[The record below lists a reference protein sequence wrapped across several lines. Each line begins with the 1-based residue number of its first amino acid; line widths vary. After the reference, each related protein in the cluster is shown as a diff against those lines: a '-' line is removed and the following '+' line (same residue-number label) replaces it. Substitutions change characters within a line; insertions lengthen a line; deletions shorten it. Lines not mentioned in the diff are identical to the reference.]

1 MRNISS
7 QALSLHAVLCPSHHG
22 QAVVEKQLF
31 ENYCWPVTQSPTFQT
46 SCFGNHVAWSW
57 EGQTCSSHVEG
68 SESKEDGNL
77 FPCLNVFRPL
87 LASSGSEKWGFWLKG
102 WNPTCPPHFIVG
114 MLGRLVR
121 SCLRSRLTGMC
132 SCCPTWIMLVRF
144 FFYTSFFFSHIFHKS
159 LATCTDVPMSWCS
172 SPSAS
177 TLWVI
182 HLWSVCQWPTLSSL
196 SCGAFP

>member
-1 MRNISS
+1 MHLSIHSHRYPSFLNVSSRPVRNISS
-7 QALSLHAVLCPSHHG
+7 QALSLHAVLCPSGHG

-31 ENYCWPVTQSPTFQT
+31 ENYRWPVTQSPTFQT

-87 LASSGSEKWGFWLKG
+87 LATSGSERWGFWLKG

-121 SCLRSRLTGMC
+121 SCLWS
-132 SCCPTWIMLVRF
+132 
-144 FFYTSFFFSHIFHKS
+144 
-159 LATCTDVPMSWCS
+159 SWLEC
-172 SPSAS
+172 AHVVQRE
-177 TLWVI
+177 L
-182 HLWSVCQWPTLSSL
+182 C
-196 SCGAFP
+196 